1 MMSPEELSMTI
12 PIHSPKDLAHG
23 FQSTGDGG
31 AWNVWAPRASRVDLV
46 LLDGDASSRVP
57 MQAVGGGWFQHTA
70 GRVPTGQRYFF
81 LLDGKLQR
89 PDPASRWQPDGVHA
103 ASCVWRPVD
112 FGPGEAKWQGRPL
125 ADLVI
130 YELHVGSFTPEG
142 TFEAIIPR
150 LSALRSLG
158 ITAIELMPLGQF
170 PGRHGWGYD
179 GTYWFATQ
187 QSYGGPDGLLRL
199 VEACHSQGLAVILDV
214 IYNHL
219 GPEGNYLHDFG
230 HYFTEKHVTPWG
242 AAINYDDSGCEGARS
257 LVLDNVRHW
266 IRNFHVDGLRLDAIH
281 AICDDSHP
289 HILAEIKRVAM
300 EEQVRLGREVHVIA
314 ESNLNDVRLLDPPEQ
329 GGYGLDAQWS
339 DDFHHCVHTLL
350 TGESDGYY
358 VDFADPQSQL
368 VKALN
373 NFFVYDGIHSPF
385 RGAPCGRPIGD
396 HGGQRFVVSIQTH
409 DQVGNRA
416 RGERLSA
423 LVSPAQQRIAACL
436 LLLAPNIPMLFM
448 GEEYGELSP
457 FPFFCDFGD
466 PVLQEAVR
474 KGRRE
479 EFADFAWSD
488 EVPDPLAETTYQS
501 AQLTWDWPE
510 GTLHAGLRRLYGD
523 LLQLRRTQP
532 ALGDFRHRAARLMT
546 GEDGHSLLELTR
558 GESKNGLLCIFNL
571 GDQAAKLPAVPV
583 NMTLLFRSE
592 VAPYRCVPPEPVD
605 LNLQQLQPFECLI
618 FGASTS
624 SNK

>member
-1 MMSPEELSMTI
+1 MMSPEQSSMTI
-12 PIHSPKDLAHG
+12 PTHSPINLAHG
-23 FQSTGDGG
+23 FQPTGDGG
-31 AWNVWAPRASRVDLV
+31 AWNVWAPRASCVDLV
-46 LLDGDASSRVP
+46 LLEGDATTRVP
-57 MQAVGGGWFQHTA
+57 MQAVGSGWFQHTA
-70 GRVPTGQRYFF
+70 EKVPAGQRYVF
-81 LLDGKLQR
+81 LLDGERQR
-89 PDPASRWQPDGVHA
+89 PDPASQWQPDGVHA
-103 ASCVWRPVD
+103 ASAVWRPAD
-112 FGPGEAKWQGRPL
+112 FGPDEAKWRGKRL
-125 ADLVI
+125 EELVI
-130 YELHVGSFTPEG
+130 YELHVGTFTPEG
-142 TFEAIIPR
+142 TFDAIIPR

-187 QSYGGPDGLLRL
+187 QSYGGPDGLQRL

-230 HYFTEKHVTPWG
+230 PYFTEKHVTPWG
-242 AAINYDDSGCEGARS
+242 AAINYDDIGCEGARS
-257 LVLDNVRHW
+257 LVLDNVRYW
-266 IRNFHVDGLRLDAIH
+266 IRNFGIDGLRLDAIH
-281 AICDDSHP
+281 AICDDSQP
-289 HILAEIKRVAM
+289 HILADIKRVAA
-300 EEQVRLGREVHVIA
+300 EEQVRLGREVYVIA
-314 ESNLNDVRLLDPPEQ
+314 ESNLNDVHLLDSPEK

-358 VDFADPQSQL
+358 VDFTDPQPQL

-373 NFFVYDGIHSPF
+373 DFFVYDGIHSPF
-385 RGAPCGRPIGD
+385 RGALCGKPVGD

-423 LVSPAQQRIAACL
+423 LVSPAQQRMAACL
-436 LLLAPNIPMLFM
+436 LLLAPNVPMLFM
-448 GEEYGELSP
+448 GEEYGERNP

-466 PVLQEAVR
+466 PALQEAVR

-488 EVPDPLAETTYQS
+488 DVPDPLDESTFQA
-501 AQLTWDWPE
+501 ARLTWDWPE

-532 ALGDFRHRAARLMT
+532 ALRDFRHRAARLMT
-546 GEDGHSLLELTR
+546 SDEGPTLLELTR
-558 GESKNGLLCIFNL
+558 GEPDNGLLCIFNL
-571 GDQAAKLPAVPV
+571 GDQAAKMPAET
-583 NMTLLFRSE
+583 NSRNLLLRSE
-592 VAPYRCVPPEPVD
+592 DSRYQGGPQTPIDLEP
-605 LNLQQLQPFECLI
+605 QRLQPFECLI
-618 FGASTS
+618 FGSRTG
-624 SNK
+624 SNQ